1 MDIFQRRFT
10 PVYKHTLGIDL
21 RHLPKATQP
30 WRPNSQPA
38 RIPDN
43 SPSARQGLAKRQP
56 GGHPVWTSVRG
67 LVLELDVSTGWSR
80 P

>member
-43 SPSARQGLAKRQP
+43 SPSARQGLAKR
-56 GGHPVWTSVRG
+56 
-67 LVLELDVSTGWSR
+67 
-80 P
+80 

>member
-56 GGHPVWTSVRG
+56 GGHPVWTSVRV